1 MTTYQIG
8 HFVGG
13 EFRGEPTVARANPA
27 DAADVVALR
36 PDGDA
41 GVAADAVAA
50 AVAAQSAW
58 GRLPGP
64 ARGTVLADAA
74 ELLRQ
79 RSGEI
84 ARDLTREEGK
94 TLAEARGEVR
104 RAVDVLRFFGGEAWR
119 SGGQQIPSA
128 QPDTFVY
135 TKREPV
141 GVAAVITPWN
151 FPIAIPAWKCAP
163 ALAAGNAVVLK
174 PAEATPVSVWH
185 LARALA
191 DAGLPPGVFNVVYGD
206 GAVVGRALAED
217 ARVAALSFT
226 GSVSVGRELHDV
238 VSKRRARVQLEMGG
252 KNPLVVLDD
261 ADPDVAARIA
271 AASGFALTGQACTA
285 ASRVICTPGIHDA
298 FVDALVREAGRY
310 RPGDGQ
316 ADGVLMGPVVD
327 AAQLA
332 TDRDY
337 ISVAAA
343 EGGQV
348 LTGSGEPAGL
358 LQEPV
363 VVTQVKPDHRV
374 AQEEVFGPVV
384 AVLSAG
390 DLDEAVQVAN
400 EVPYGLAAGIV
411 TGDLRAAHRFADTVQ
426 AGVVKVNRPTTG
438 LDLNV
443 PFGGVKDS
451 STNTFREQGSTAV
464 DFYTWTKSVY
474 MGVD

>member
-1 MTTYQIG
+1 MTHQIG
-8 HFVGG
+8 HFIAG
-13 EFRGEPTVARANPA
+13 EFCGEPAVARANPA
-27 DAADVVALR
+27 DPGDVVAQR
-36 PDGDA
+36 PEGDA
-41 GVAADAVAA
+41 GTAADAVAA
-50 AVAAQSAW
+50 AVSAREAW

-79 RSGEI
+79 RFQEV

-94 TLAEARGEVR
+94 TLAESRGEVR
-104 RAVDVLRFFGGEAWR
+104 RAVDVLRFFAGEAWR
-119 SGGQQIPSA
+119 SGGQQLPSS
-128 QPDTFVY
+128 QPGTFVY

-141 GVAAVITPWN
+141 GMAAVITPWN

-163 ALAAGNAVVLK
+163 ALAAGNTVVLK
-174 PAEATPVSVWH
+174 PAENTPVSAWH
-185 LARALA
+185 LARVLA

-206 GAVVGRALAED
+206 GAAVGRALAED
-217 ARVAALSFT
+217 ARVAAVSFT
-226 GSVSVGRELHDV
+226 GSVPVGRALHDV
-238 VSKRRARVQLEMGG
+238 VSRRRARVQLEMGG

-261 ADPDVAARIA
+261 ADPAAAAHIA

-285 ASRVICTPGIHDA
+285 ASRVICTSGIHDA
-298 FVDALVREAGRY
+298 FVDALVQEAARY
-310 RPGDGQ
+310 RPGNGL
-316 ADGVLMGPVVD
+316 ADGVLMGPVID

-337 ISVAAA
+337 IDIAASEGGKILTGAA
-343 EGGQV
+343 E
-348 LTGSGEPAGL
+348 PDGL

-363 VVTQVKPDHRV
+363 VVTHVKPGHRV
-374 AQEEVFGPVV
+374 AHEEVFGPVV
-384 AVLSAG
+384 AVLTAG
-390 DLDEAVQVAN
+390 DLAEAIQVAN
-400 EVPYGLAAGIV
+400 AVPYGLAAGIV

-451 STNTFREQGSTAV
+451 STNTFREQGSTSV
-464 DFYTWTKSVY
+464 DFYTWIKSVY